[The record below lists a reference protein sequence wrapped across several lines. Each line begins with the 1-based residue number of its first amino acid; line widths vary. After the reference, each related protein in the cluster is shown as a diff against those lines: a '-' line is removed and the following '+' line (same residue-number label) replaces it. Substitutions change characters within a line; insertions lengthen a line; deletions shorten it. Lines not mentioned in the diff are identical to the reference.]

1 MFKNIRLYAVLALL
15 MATVAALAQE
25 TKSFSRR
32 MNEIKRSG
40 DYVYAEASAP
50 NEADAKAA
58 SDALLKIEIT
68 KYLASESQDDM
79 RIVKDISAYNREYL
93 VQPRGDMVRV
103 FGYVA
108 KSSVAKAKK
117 EDKKDKDKKKDE
129 AQPQPEKTA
138 EPETPATS
146 DKQPADEPVTEQP
159 AAENT
164 VAGLQTGSLQ
174 LARWQIDMLENII
187 KEPNMAEA
195 KKVLNRYKFQNRI
208 KRLGDR
214 SASNPRPA
222 DSFFL
227 VFGDGSAPAALLA
240 PSATDEHFDMISGAT
255 VNIGNYSSNQYLWF
269 QISK

>member
-1 MFKNIRLYAVLALL
+1 MFKNIRLHAVLALL

-25 TKSFSRR
+25 NKSFSRR

-68 KYLASESQDDM
+68 KYLASESKDDV

-103 FGYVA
+103 FGYIV
-108 KSSVAKAKK
+108 KSGITNPRKAEKKAKEEKKAEVQK
-117 EDKKDKDKKKDE
+117 EAE
-129 AQPQPEKTA
+129 PAPQANPESQPEA
-138 EPETPATS
+138 SAETPATEE
-146 DKQPADEPVTEQP
+146 PAVEEPV
-159 AAENT
+159 
-164 VAGLQTGSLQ
+164 VGLQTGSLQ
-174 LARWQIDMLENII
+174 LARWQIDMLENIV
-187 KEPNMAEA
+187 KKPNMTET
-195 KKVLNRYKFQNRI
+195 KKILNRYKAQYRI

-222 DSFFL
+222 DSFYL
-227 VFGDGSAPAALLA
+227 VFDDASRPVALLA
-240 PSATDEHFDMISGAT
+240 PSATAEHFDMFSGTT
-255 VNIGNYSSNQYLWF
+255 VNIYNYSSNQYFWF